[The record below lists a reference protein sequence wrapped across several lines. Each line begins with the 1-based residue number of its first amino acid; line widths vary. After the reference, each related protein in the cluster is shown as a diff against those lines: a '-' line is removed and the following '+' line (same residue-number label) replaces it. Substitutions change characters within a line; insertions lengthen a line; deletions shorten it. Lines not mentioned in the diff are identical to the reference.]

1 MTPTPRP
8 VRDPGDPRPDGVG
21 AASRADARDVQPG
34 AATEV
39 TLFGLVQLIWRQR
52 VAIVATA
59 TLVVLAAAGVV
70 LARPR
75 TYSATVA
82 FMPQDSRGKSNLSGL
97 AEQFGLSVPLAGGS
111 QTPQFYLELLRS
123 RPILKDVVLGSYA
136 VRTDSGEVRGTLVD
150 LWRVEGETMEGRVD
164 AAVRRLD
171 ESMDESASA
180 PTGIVRFTVAAREPE
195 LSEQIANRVVTL
207 VNQFNLATRRSQAAA
222 EREFVAAR
230 LEAVSADLRAAENR
244 MQSFLQRN
252 RGFTG
257 APSLKFEEE
266 RLTREL
272 NHQRQL
278 YSTLTEAHEQARID
292 EVRDTPV
299 ITVIEPAERAARPD
313 PRGLLQTVLVA
324 GFAGLALGMVVGLL
338 RELGTHYRHQ
348 RRAAAGE

>member
-8 VRDPGDPRPDGVG
+8 IREGLDP
-21 AASRADARDVQPG
+21 RADAAGGTPFGDAREAPS

-39 TLFGLVQLIWRQR
+39 TLFSLVQLVWRQR
-52 VAIVATA
+52 IAIVLTA
-59 TLVVLAAAGVV
+59 ALVVLVAAGVV

-75 TYSATVA
+75 TYSASVA
-82 FMPQDSRGKSNLSGL
+82 FMPQDSRGQSSLSGL
-97 AEQFGLSVPLAGGS
+97 AEQFGLAVPLAGGS

-123 RPILKDVVLGSYA
+123 RPILKDAVLGTYT
-136 VRTDSGEVRGTLVD
+136 VRTDSGAVRGTLVD
-150 LWRVEGETMEGRVD
+150 LWRTEGETAAARVE
-164 AAVRRLD
+164 AAVRRLG

-180 PTGIVRFTVAAREPE
+180 PTGIVRFTVSAREPD
-195 LSEQIANRVVTL
+195 LAKQIADRVVAL

-222 EREFVAAR
+222 EREFVATR
-230 LEAVSADLRAAENR
+230 LAAVSADLRAAENR
-244 MQSFLQRN
+244 LQAFLQRN

-257 APSLKFEEE
+257 APSLQFEEE

-272 NHQRQL
+272 NHQRQV

-313 PRGLLQTVLVA
+313 PRGLVQTVLVA

-338 RELGTHYRHQ
+338 RELRTHYRRQ
-348 RRAAAGE
+348 RGAAVGG